1 MVSNPFS
8 LFEWI
13 LTLVYR
19 PRLYSPKNEA
29 QWSKVGTLAP
39 EFDHCRY
46 REIYSELLRHIMVN
60 VMLLKSLDLE
70 KAN

>member
-1 MVSNPFS
+1 M
-8 LFEWI
+8 
-13 LTLVYR
+13 
-19 PRLYSPKNEA
+19 
-29 QWSKVGTLAP
+29 GTLAP